1 MSPAAGALLLD
12 RVELPGRRRLRFAP
26 SPTGDLHIGNVRTA
40 LLSYC
45 LAGDDGR
52 FLVRIEDTDRE
63 RYQPESVPG
72 YLETLAWLGLAWD
85 EGPDIGGPC
94 APYTESERLPYFQAA
109 AGRLVES
116 GAAYFCFCSKE
127 RLDALRAT
135 QRRAGLPTRYDG
147 QCRTL
152 TKEEVA
158 QRRGQGEASVV
169 RLRVPPGETRWD
181 DLVLGPQLFDNDS
194 VDDQVL
200 LKSDGFP
207 TYHLAQVV
215 DDHLMGIT
223 EVVRAVEWLPST
235 PKHLITYAALG
246 WEPPRFAHVALVLGL
261 DHSKLSKRHGAQT
274 VAEFRELGYLPE
286 ALVNFLA
293 FLGWSP
299 GTEEE
304 IFTLAEL
311 RQRMTFDRLQASPAV
326 LDQQRLDY
334 LNGVWI
340 RKLSVEQLAARMVP
354 FLPQATPDQLVPIAA
369 MVQERIRRL
378 DQVAGLLTFAFAEP
392 EPSAEFLR
400 GKLTSDQARTFLE
413 RVPAVLDG
421 DPAELMDRLRRA
433 AQEPAGGDPGP
444 AKKYIQSAMRVLRV
458 AVTGAEVTPPLP
470 ESIDLIGLEAA
481 ERRIQRALKALSD
494 ERSSP
499 ALDPAA
505 GDLLPQAAD
514 TILP

>member
-1 MSPAAGALLLD
+1 MTADHHDLLAVPAA
-12 RVELPGRRRLRFAP
+12 LPGRRRLRFAP

-40 LLSYC
+40 LFSYC

-72 YLETLAWLGLAWD
+72 YLETLAWLGLRWD

-94 APYTESERLPYFQAA
+94 APYTESGRLPYFQAA
-109 AGRLVES
+109 AERLVAS
-116 GAAYFCFCSKE
+116 GAAYFCFCSKD
-127 RLDALRAT
+127 RLDELRAT
-135 QRRAGLPTRYDG
+135 QRAAGLPTRYDG
-147 QCRTL
+147 HCRSL
-152 TKEEVA
+152 TADEVSR
-158 QRRGQGEASVV
+158 RRGDGEPAVI
-169 RLRVPPGETRWD
+169 RLKVPPGETRWD
-181 DLVLGPQLFDNDS
+181 DLVLGPQLFDNET

-223 EVVRAVEWLPST
+223 QVVRAVEWLPST

-246 WEPPRFAHVALVLGL
+246 WQAPSFAHVALVLGS

-304 IFTLAEL
+304 VFTLSEL
-311 RQRMTFDRLQASPAV
+311 RQRMTFERLQSSPAI

-340 RKLSVEQLAARMVP
+340 RKLTVEQLAGRIQP
-354 FLPQATPDQLVPIAA
+354 FLPEAAPDQLVPIAA
-369 MVQERIRRL
+369 MIQERVRRL
-378 DQVAGLLTFAFAEP
+378 DQVPGLMAFAFSEP
-392 EPSAEFLR
+392 EPVADFLR
-400 GKLTSDQARTFLE
+400 GKLSREEALAFLE
-413 RVPAVLDG
+413 RVPALLEG
-421 DPAELMDRLRRA
+421 DPSLLMDRLRTT
-433 AQEPAGGDPGP
+433 AQELAQGERAGD
-444 AKKYIQSAMRVLRV
+444 KKFIQSVMRVLRV
-458 AVTGAEVTPPLP
+458 ATTGAEVTPPLP
-470 ESIDLIGLEAA
+470 ESIALIGTATA
-481 ERRIQRALKALSD
+481 VSRIRRAVEVLG
-494 ERSSP
+494 
-499 ALDPAA
+499 AA
-505 GDLLPQAAD
+505 G
-514 TILP
+514 

>member
-1 MSPAAGALLLD
+1 MSSAPPDLLPELVD
-12 RVELPGRRRLRFAP
+12 LPGRRRLRFAP

-45 LAGDDGR
+45 LAGEDGR

-63 RYQPESVPG
+63 RYQPEAVPR
-72 YLETLAWLGLAWD
+72 YLETLAWLGLHWD

-94 APYTESERLPYFQAA
+94 GPYVESERLPYFQAA
-109 AGRLVES
+109 AERLVES
-116 GAAYFCFCSKE
+116 RAAYPCFCTRE
-127 RLDALRAT
+127 RLDELRAA
-135 QRRAGLPTRYDG
+135 QRAAGLPTRYDG
-147 QCRTL
+147 HCRNL
-152 TKEEVA
+152 TPEEVSA
-158 QRRGQGEASVV
+158 RLERGEPSVV
-169 RLRVPPGETRWD
+169 RLWIPPGETRWD

-235 PKHLITYAALG
+235 PKHLITYAGLG
-246 WEPPRFAHVALVLGL
+246 WQPPQFAHVALVLGP

-274 VAEFRELGYLPE
+274 VSEFRAMGYLPE

-304 IFTLAEL
+304 IFTLSEL
-311 RQRMTFDRLQASPAV
+311 RRRMSFDRLQSSPAI

-340 RKLSVEQLAARMVP
+340 RKIPVEELAQRIQP
-354 FLPQATPDQLVPIAA
+354 FLPQANQEQLLPIAA

-378 DQVAGLLTFAFAEP
+378 DQVPGLLAFAFSEP
-392 EPSAEFLR
+392 APDADFLR
-400 GKLTSDQARTFLE
+400 GKLTREKARAFLE
-413 RVPAVLDG
+413 RVPELLGG
-421 DPAELMDRLRRA
+421 DPAQLMDRLRGL
-433 AQEPAGGDPGP
+433 AQQIGGGDP
-444 AKKYIQSAMRVLRV
+444 ATEKKFIQAAMRVLRV
-458 AVTGAEVTPPLP
+458 ATTGAEVTPPLP
-470 ESIDLIGLEAA
+470 ESIALIGNEAA
-481 ERRIQRALKALSD
+481 ARRVQRATRVLA
-494 ERSSP
+494 E
-499 ALDPAA
+499 A
-505 GDLLPQAAD
+505 G
-514 TILP
+514 

>member
-1 MSPAAGALLLD
+1 VVG
-12 RVELPGRRRLRFAP
+12 LPGNRRLRFAP

-40 LLSYC
+40 LFSYC
-45 LAGDDGR
+45 LAGEDGR

-63 RYQPESVPG
+63 RYQPDSVPR
-72 YLETLAWLGLAWD
+72 YLETLTWLGLHWD

-94 APYTESERLPYFQAA
+94 APYTESERLPHYLAA
-109 AGRLVES
+109 AGLLVSS
-116 GAAYFCFCSKE
+116 GSAYACFCTRE
-127 RLDALRAT
+127 RLDELRAA
-135 QRRAGLPTRYDG
+135 QRAAGLPTRYDG
-147 QCRTL
+147 HCRDL
-152 TKEEVA
+152 APEELA
-158 QRRGQGEASVV
+158 RLQEEGQPSVI
-169 RLRVPPGETRWD
+169 RLRVPQGETRWD
-181 DLVLGPQLFDNDS
+181 DLVLGPQLFANDS

-200 LKSDGFP
+200 LKSDGYP

-246 WEPPRFAHVALVLGL
+246 WQPPRFAHVALVLGP

-304 IFTLAEL
+304 IFTLGEL
-311 RQRMTFDRLQASPAV
+311 RRRMTFDRLQASPAV

-340 RKLSVEQLAARMVP
+340 RALPVDQLAARIQP
-354 FLPQATPDQLVPIAA
+354 FLPQAAPGQLIPIAA

-378 DQVAGLLTFAFAEP
+378 DQVPGLVAFAFSEP
-392 EPSAEFLR
+392 DPPAEFLA
-400 GKLTSDQARTFLE
+400 GKLDREKARAFLE
-413 RVPAVLDG
+413 TVPSALEGAPDQLMERLKTLARELVGG
-421 DPAELMDRLRRA
+421 DPATE
-433 AQEPAGGDPGP
+433 
-444 AKKYIQSAMRVLRV
+444 KKQIQAAMRVLRV

-470 ESIDLIGLEAA
+470 ESIALIGKEVALARTERAVQRLEA
-481 ERRIQRALKALSD
+481 
-494 ERSSP
+494 SS
-499 ALDPAA
+499 
-505 GDLLPQAAD
+505 
-514 TILP
+514 

>member
-1 MSPAAGALLLD
+1 MSLDSSDLLPA

-26 SPTGDLHIGNVRTA
+26 SPTGELHIGNVRTA

-45 LAGDDGR
+45 LAGSEGR

-72 YLETLAWLGLAWD
+72 YLETLAWLGLQWD

-109 AGRLVES
+109 ADLLIAS
-116 GAAYFCFCSKE
+116 GAAYRCFCTKE
-127 RLDALRAT
+127 RLDDLRAA
-135 QRRAGLPTRYDG
+135 QRTAGLPTRYDG
-147 QCRTL
+147 HCRHL
-152 TKEEVA
+152 TGEEISERLA
-158 QRRGQGEASVV
+158 RAEPSVV
-169 RLRVPPGETRWD
+169 RLLVPPGETRWD
-181 DLVLGPQLFDNDS
+181 DLVLGPQLFDNES

-246 WEPPRFAHVALVLGL
+246 WAAPRFAHVALVLGP

-274 VAEFRELGYLPE
+274 VGEFRALGYLPE

-311 RQRMTFDRLQASPAV
+311 RQRVTFDRLQSSPAI

-340 RKLSVEQLAARMVP
+340 RKLPVEQLAQRIQP
-354 FLPQATPDQLVPIAA
+354 FLPRAEPGQLLPIAA

-378 DQVAGLLTFAFAEP
+378 DQIPGLLAFAFSEP
-392 EPSAEFLR
+392 TPDAEFLR
-400 GKLTSDQARTFLE
+400 GKLSRDDARAFLE
-413 RVPAVLDG
+413 RVPAVLEG
-421 DPAELMDRLRRA
+421 DPGLLMDRLRSL
-433 AQEPAGGDPGP
+433 AQELGSGDP
-444 AKKYIQSAMRVLRV
+444 ASDKKFTQSAMRVLRV
-458 AVTGAEVTPPLP
+458 ATTGAEVTPPLP
-470 ESIDLIGLEAA
+470 ESIALIGRDEAV
-481 ERRIQRALKALSD
+481 RRIQRAIAVLA
-494 ERSSP
+494 E
-499 ALDPAA
+499 A
-505 GDLLPQAAD
+505 G
-514 TILP
+514 

>member
-1 MSPAAGALLLD
+1 MSSDSPDLLPE
-12 RVELPGRRRLRFAP
+12 RVTLPGRRRLRFAP
-26 SPTGDLHIGNVRTA
+26 SPTGELHIGNVRTA

-72 YLETLAWLGLAWD
+72 YLETLAWLGLHWD

-94 APYTESERLPYFQAA
+94 APYTESERLSYFQAA
-109 AGRLVES
+109 ADRLVEA
-116 GAAYFCFCSKE
+116 GAAYFCFCTKE
-127 RLDALRAT
+127 RLDELRAA
-135 QRRAGLPTRYDG
+135 QRTAGLPTRYDG
-147 QCRTL
+147 HCRTV
-152 TKEEVA
+152 TEDEVSE
-158 QRRGQGEASVV
+158 RRGRGEPSVV
-169 RLRVPPGETRWD
+169 RLLVPEGETRWD
-181 DLVLGPQLFDNDS
+181 DLVLGPQLFDNES

-246 WEPPRFAHVALVLGL
+246 WQPPRFAHVALVLGS

-299 GTEEE
+299 RTEEE
-304 IFTLAEL
+304 VFTLSEL
-311 RQRMTFDRLQASPAV
+311 RQRVTFDRLQSSPAI

-340 RKLSVEQLAARMVP
+340 RKLSVEQLAQRIEP
-354 FLPQATPDQLVPIAA
+354 FLPRASPDQLLPIAA

-378 DQVAGLLTFAFAEP
+378 DQVPGLMAFAFSEP
-392 EPSAEFLR
+392 EPDADFLR
-400 GKLTSDQARTFLE
+400 GSLSRDRARDFLE
-413 RVPAVLDG
+413 GVPELFSG
-421 DPAELMDRLRRA
+421 DPTQLMARLRYRA
-433 AQEPAGGDPGP
+433 QQLGSGDSS
-444 AKKYIQSAMRVLRV
+444 AEKKYIRAAMRVLRV
-458 AVTGAEVTPPLP
+458 ATTGAEVTPPLP
-470 ESIDLIGLEAA
+470 ESISLIGEEKALK
-481 ERRIQRALKALSD
+481 RIQRAIRVLA
-494 ERSSP
+494 E
-499 ALDPAA
+499 A
-505 GDLLPQAAD
+505 G
-514 TILP
+514 

>member
-1 MSPAAGALLLD
+1 MNSDSSDLLPELVD
-12 RVELPGRRRLRFAP
+12 LPGRRRLRFAP
-26 SPTGDLHIGNVRTA
+26 SPTGELHIGNVRTA

-72 YLETLAWLGLAWD
+72 YLETLAWLGMHWD

-109 AGRLVES
+109 AERLVAL
-116 GAAYFCFCSKE
+116 GAAYLCFCTKE
-127 RLDALRAT
+127 RLDELRAT
-135 QRRAGLPTRYDG
+135 QRTAGLPTRYDRH
-147 QCRTL
+147 CRNL
-152 TKEEVA
+152 TKEEISE
-158 QRRGQGEASVV
+158 RGGRSEPSVV
-169 RLRVPPGETRWD
+169 RLLVPPGETRWD
-181 DLVLGPQLFDNDS
+181 DLVLGPQLVDNET

-246 WEPPRFAHVALVLGL
+246 WQSPRFAHVALVLGQ

-274 VAEFRELGYLPE
+274 VSEFRELGYLPE

-304 IFTLAEL
+304 IFTLPEL
-311 RQRMTFDRLQASPAV
+311 RQRVTFDRLQSSPAI

-340 RKLSVEQLAARMVP
+340 RKLPVDQLAQRIQP
-354 FLPQATPDQLVPIAA
+354 FLPQAQAEQLVPIAA

-378 DQVAGLLTFAFAEP
+378 DQVPGLLAFAFSEP
-392 EPSAEFLR
+392 TPDADFLR
-400 GKLTSDQARTFLE
+400 GKLSRGEARAFLE
-413 RVPAVLDG
+413 GVPALLTGDPSELMTRLRSLAQELGGG
-421 DPAELMDRLRRA
+421 DPATE
-433 AQEPAGGDPGP
+433 
-444 AKKYIQSAMRVLRV
+444 KKFIQSAMRVLRV
-458 AVTGAEVTPPLP
+458 ATTGAEVTPPLP
-470 ESIDLIGLEAA
+470 ESIALIGQEAA
-481 ERRIQRALKALSD
+481 LRRVQRAIKVLTESV
-494 ERSSP
+494 
-499 ALDPAA
+499 
-505 GDLLPQAAD
+505 
-514 TILP
+514 

>member
-1 MSPAAGALLLD
+1 MSSAPSDLLPES
-12 RVELPGRRRLRFAP
+12 VELPGTRRLRFAP

-45 LAGDDGR
+45 LAGEDGR

-63 RYQPESVPG
+63 RYQPEAVPR
-72 YLETLAWLGLAWD
+72 YLETLAWLGLRWD

-94 APYTESERLPYFQAA
+94 EPYVESERLPYFQAA
-109 AGRLVES
+109 AERLVAA
-116 GAAYFCFCSKE
+116 GAAYFCFCTKE
-127 RLDALRAT
+127 RLDELRAA
-135 QRRAGLPTRYDG
+135 QRTAGLPTRYDG
-147 QCRTL
+147 HCRNL
-152 TKEEVA
+152 PPAEAVG
-158 QRRGQGEASVV
+158 RRERGEPSVV
-169 RLRVPPGETRWD
+169 RLLVPPGETRWD
-181 DLVLGPQLFDNDS
+181 DLVLGPQLVDNLS

-246 WEPPRFAHVALVLGL
+246 WRPPRFAHVALVLGP

-274 VAEFRELGYLPE
+274 VTEFRELGYLPE

-311 RQRMTFDRLQASPAV
+311 RQRMTFERLQSSPAI

-340 RKLSVEQLAARMVP
+340 RKLTVEQLAQRIKP
-354 FLPQATPDQLVPIAA
+354 FLPQATPEQLVPITA

-378 DQVAGLLTFAFAEP
+378 DQVPGLLTFAFSEP
-392 EPSAEFLR
+392 TPDADFLR
-400 GKLTSDQARTFLE
+400 GKLSREVARAFLE
-413 RVPAVLDG
+413 QVPALLDG
-421 DPAELMDRLRRA
+421 DPDQLMDRLRSL
-433 AQEPAGGDPGP
+433 AQELGVGDPTTE
-444 AKKYIQSAMRVLRV
+444 KKVLQSVMRVLRV
-458 AVTGAEVTPPLP
+458 ATTGAEVTPPLP
-470 ESIDLIGLEAA
+470 ESIALIGKEAA
-481 ERRIQRALKALSD
+481 VRRIQRAVRVLS
-494 ERSSP
+494 E
-499 ALDPAA
+499 A
-505 GDLLPQAAD
+505 G
-514 TILP
+514 

>member
-1 MSPAAGALLLD
+1 MSSDSQDLLPE

-26 SPTGDLHIGNVRTA
+26 SPTGELHIGNVRTA

-72 YLETLAWLGLAWD
+72 YLETLAWLGLHWD

-109 AGRLVES
+109 ADRLVGS
-116 GAAYFCFCSKE
+116 GAAYFCFCTKE
-127 RLDALRAT
+127 RLDELRAA
-135 QRRAGLPTRYDG
+135 QRTAGLPTRYDG
-147 QCRTL
+147 HCRTL
-152 TKEEVA
+152 TEDEVSERR
-158 QRRGQGEASVV
+158 QRGELSVV
-169 RLRVPPGETRWD
+169 RLLVPPGETRWD
-181 DLVLGPQLFDNDS
+181 DLVLGPQLFDNES

-246 WEPPRFAHVALVLGL
+246 WQPPRFAHVALVLGS
-261 DHSKLSKRHGAQT
+261 DRSKLSKRHGAQT
-274 VAEFRELGYLPE
+274 VTEFRELGYLPE

-304 IFTLAEL
+304 IFNLSEL
-311 RQRMTFDRLQASPAV
+311 RQRVTFDRLQSSPAI

-340 RKLSVEQLAARMVP
+340 RKLPVEQLAQRIEP
-354 FLPQATPDQLVPIAA
+354 FLPQARPDQLLPIAA

-378 DQVAGLLTFAFAEP
+378 DQVPGLMAFAFSEP
-392 EPSAEFLR
+392 EPDADFLSGSLR
-400 GKLTSDQARTFLE
+400 HDQARDFLE
-413 RVPAVLDG
+413 GVPALFGG
-421 DPAELMDRLRRA
+421 DPTQLMDRLRAR
-433 AQEPAGGDPGP
+433 AQELGSGEPSAE
-444 AKKYIQSAMRVLRV
+444 KKYIRAAMRVVRV
-458 AVTGAEVTPPLP
+458 ATTGAEVTPPLP
-470 ESIDLIGLEAA
+470 ESIALIGQDTAL
-481 ERRIQRALKALSD
+481 RRIGRAIQVLA
-494 ERSSP
+494 E
-499 ALDPAA
+499 A
-505 GDLLPQAAD
+505 G
-514 TILP
+514 

>member
-1 MSPAAGALLLD
+1 MSSLPEDLLTKL
-12 RVELPGRRRLRFAP
+12 VELPGLRRLRFAP
-26 SPTGDLHIGNVRTA
+26 SPTGELHIGNVRTA

-45 LAGDDGR
+45 LAGEDGR

-72 YLETLAWLGLAWD
+72 YLETLAWLGMHWD

-94 APYTESERLPYFQAA
+94 EPYVESERLPYFQEA
-109 AGRLVES
+109 AGRLVAE
-116 GAAYFCFCSKE
+116 GAAYRCFCTKQ
-127 RLDALRAT
+127 RLDELRAA
-135 QRRAGLPTRYDG
+135 QRAAGLPTRYDG
-147 QCRTL
+147 RCRNL
-152 TKEEVA
+152 SAEEVA
-158 QRRGQGEASVV
+158 ARLERGEPSVV

-181 DLVLGPQLFDNDS
+181 DLVLGPQLFENDS

-223 EVVRAVEWLPST
+223 QVVRAVEWLPST

-246 WEPPRFAHVALVLGL
+246 WDPPQFAHVALVLGP

-274 VAEFRELGYLPE
+274 VAEFRAMGYLAE

-311 RQRMTFDRLQASPAV
+311 RSRISFDRLQASPAI

-340 RKLSVEQLAARMVP
+340 RRLTVGQLAERIKP
-354 FLPQATPDQLVPIAA
+354 FLPQANPDQLVPIAA
-369 MVQERIRRL
+369 MVHERIRRL
-378 DQVAGLLTFAFAEP
+378 DQVPGLVGFAFSEP
-392 EPSAEFLR
+392 NPDADFLR
-400 GKLTSDQARTFLE
+400 GKLGADQARAFLE
-413 RVPAVLDG
+413 GVPERLEG
-421 DPAELMDRLRRA
+421 EPSQMMERLRELALKVGSR
-433 AQEPAGGDPGP
+433 EPVTD
-444 AKKYIQSAMRVLRV
+444 KKLVQAAMRVLRV
-458 AVTGAEVTPPLP
+458 ATTGAEVTPPLP
-470 ESIDLIGLEAA
+470 ESLALIGRETTIK
-481 ERRIQRALKALSD
+481 RIQRAIRALAATNQPSTD
-494 ERSSP
+494 ELEIR
-499 ALDPAA
+499 
-505 GDLLPQAAD
+505 
-514 TILP
+514 

>member
-1 MSPAAGALLLD
+1 MSSALPSNALPE
-12 RVELPGRRRLRFAP
+12 RVDLPGRRRLRFAP
-26 SPTGDLHIGNVRTA
+26 SPTGELHIGNVRTA

-45 LAGDDGR
+45 LAGEDGR

-72 YLETLAWLGLAWD
+72 YLETLAWLGLQWD

-94 APYTESERLPYFQAA
+94 APYTESERLPYFEAA
-109 AGRLVES
+109 VERLVEA
-116 GAAYFCFCSKE
+116 GAAYYCFCTRE
-127 RLDALRAT
+127 RLDQLRAA
-135 QRRAGLPTRYDG
+135 QRTAGLPTRYDG
-147 QCRTL
+147 HCRTL
-152 TKEEVA
+152 TAAEA
-158 QRRGQGEASVV
+158 TRRRELGEPAVV
-169 RLRVPPGETRWD
+169 RLLVPAGETRWD
-181 DLVLGPQLFDNDS
+181 DLVLGPQLFDNETI
-194 VDDQVL
+194 DDQVL

-246 WEPPRFAHVALVLGL
+246 WEAPRFAHVALVLGQ

-274 VAEFRELGYLPE
+274 VREFRELGYLPE
-286 ALVNFLA
+286 AVVNFLA

-311 RQRMTFDRLQASPAV
+311 RRRVTFDRLQASPAV

-340 RKLSVEQLAARMVP
+340 RKLPAEQLALRIQP
-354 FLPQATPDQLVPIAA
+354 FLPEAAPEQLIPIAA

-378 DQVAGLLTFAFAEP
+378 DQVPGLLAFAFSEP
-392 EPSAEFLR
+392 EPGADFLR
-400 GKLTSDQARTFLE
+400 GKLDPREAAAFLQDI
-413 RVPAVLDG
+413 PPLLGTAP
-421 DPAELMDRLRRA
+421 DPAAEMMDRIRSLAETHAKGDRA
-433 AQEPAGGDPGP
+433 A
-444 AKKYIQSAMRVLRV
+444 AKKYIRVLRV
-458 AVTGAEVTPPLP
+458 ATTGAEVTPPLP
-470 ESIDLIGLEAA
+470 ESIALIGAEKAGRRIDRAIRVLTEAA
-481 ERRIQRALKALSD
+481 
-494 ERSSP
+494 
-499 ALDPAA
+499 
-505 GDLLPQAAD
+505 
-514 TILP
+514 

>member
-1 MSPAAGALLLD
+1 LSSDSQDLLPE
-12 RVELPGRRRLRFAP
+12 RVELPGLRRLRFAP
-26 SPTGDLHIGNVRTA
+26 SPTGELHIGNVRTA

-72 YLETLAWLGLAWD
+72 YLETLAWLGLHWD

-109 AGRLVES
+109 ADRLVGS
-116 GAAYFCFCSKE
+116 GAAYFCFCTKE
-127 RLDALRAT
+127 RLDELRAA
-135 QRRAGLPTRYDG
+135 QRTAGLPTRYDG
-147 QCRTL
+147 HCRTL
-152 TKEEVA
+152 TEDEVSERR
-158 QRRGQGEASVV
+158 QRGELSVV
-169 RLRVPPGETRWD
+169 RLLVPPGETRWD
-181 DLVLGPQLFDNDS
+181 DLVLGPQLFDNES

-246 WEPPRFAHVALVLGL
+246 WQPPRFAHVALVLGS
-261 DHSKLSKRHGAQT
+261 DRSKLSKRHGAQT
-274 VAEFRELGYLPE
+274 VTEFRELGYLPE

-304 IFTLAEL
+304 IFNLSEL
-311 RQRMTFDRLQASPAV
+311 RQRVTFDRLQSSPAI

-340 RKLSVEQLAARMVP
+340 RKLPVEQLAQRIEP
-354 FLPQATPDQLVPIAA
+354 FLPQARPDQLLPIAA

-378 DQVAGLLTFAFAEP
+378 DQVPGLMAFAFSEP
-392 EPSAEFLR
+392 EPDADFLSGSLR
-400 GKLTSDQARTFLE
+400 HDQARDFLE
-413 RVPAVLDG
+413 GVPALFGG
-421 DPAELMDRLRRA
+421 DPTQLMDRLRAR
-433 AQEPAGGDPGP
+433 AQELGSGEPSAE
-444 AKKYIQSAMRVLRV
+444 KKYIRAAMRVVRV
-458 AVTGAEVTPPLP
+458 ATTGAEVTPPLP
-470 ESIDLIGLEAA
+470 ESIALIGQDTAL
-481 ERRIQRALKALSD
+481 RRIGRAIQVLA
-494 ERSSP
+494 E
-499 ALDPAA
+499 A
-505 GDLLPQAAD
+505 G
-514 TILP
+514 

>member
-1 MSPAAGALLLD
+1 VA
-12 RVELPGRRRLRFAP
+12 LPGRRRLRFAP

-45 LAGDDGR
+45 LAGEDGR

-72 YLETLAWLGLAWD
+72 YLETLAWLGLHWD

-94 APYTESERLPYFQAA
+94 APYTESERLPYFRAA
-109 AGRLVES
+109 AERLVAS
-116 GAAYFCFCSKE
+116 GSAYFCFCTKE
-127 RLDALRAT
+127 RLDDLRAA
-135 QRRAGLPTRYDG
+135 QRTAGLPTRYDG
-147 QCRTL
+147 HCRTL
-152 TKEEVA
+152 TKEEVSE
-158 QRRGQGEASVV
+158 RRESGEPSVV
-169 RLRVPPGETRWD
+169 RLLVPHGETRWD
-181 DLVLGPQLFDNDS
+181 DLVLGPQLVDNES

-200 LKSDGFP
+200 LKSDRFP

-246 WEPPRFAHVALVLGL
+246 WQAPRFAHVALVLGP

-274 VAEFRELGYLPE
+274 VSEFRALGYLPE

-304 IFTLAEL
+304 IFTLLEL
-311 RQRMTFDRLQASPAV
+311 RQRVTFDRLQSSPAI

-340 RKLSVEQLAARMVP
+340 RKLPVEQLAERIQP
-354 FLPQATPDQLVPIAA
+354 FLPEAQPGQLVPIAA

-378 DQVAGLLTFAFAEP
+378 DQVPNLLAFAFSEP
-392 EPSAEFLR
+392 TPDAEFLR
-400 GKLTSDQARTFLE
+400 GKLSREEARNFLE
-413 RVPAVLDG
+413 RVPALLAG
-421 DPAELMDRLRRA
+421 DPAQLMDRLRGL
-433 AQEPAGGDPGP
+433 AQELGGGEPTTV
-444 AKKYIQSAMRVLRV
+444 KKYIQSAMRVLRV
-458 AVTGAEVTPPLP
+458 ATTGAEVTPPLP
-470 ESIDLIGLEAA
+470 DSIALIGQETTLNRIRRATLVLAEA
-481 ERRIQRALKALSD
+481 
-494 ERSSP
+494 
-499 ALDPAA
+499 
-505 GDLLPQAAD
+505 G
-514 TILP
+514 